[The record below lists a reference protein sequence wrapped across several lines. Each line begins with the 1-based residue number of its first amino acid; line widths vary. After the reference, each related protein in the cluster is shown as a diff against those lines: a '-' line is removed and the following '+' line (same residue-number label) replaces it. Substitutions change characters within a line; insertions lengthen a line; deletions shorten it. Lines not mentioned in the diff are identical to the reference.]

1 MPDAIAQTGVF
12 RDPPFARRARG
23 ERMTPVM
30 STPVR
35 AGADLRLL
43 RAAVFTA
50 VCVVLS
56 AGAHML
62 ASGHGVPG
70 WTLAVG
76 WLVVFAVVA
85 PLAGRERSMPAIAT
99 GLTGGQLVLH
109 VLFNVGGVCGAGG
122 IAEIAGR
129 LLCDERA
136 AALRSHAHSAAGTG
150 HMVGMPA
157 MPGMPSAA
165 TESTMLSYSL
175 PMLLGHVV
183 AAVTAG
189 WLLRRGEAALWRLVA
204 LSARGLAELSGGALR
219 HAVALVRLLLTGSPA
234 APRAVLAP
242 SRTGGSTRVPRTVL
256 LRHSLARRGPPAYA
270 LAA

>member
-1 MPDAIAQTGVF
+1 
-12 RDPPFARRARG
+12 
-23 ERMTPVM
+23 M
-30 STPVR
+30 SYPVR

-70 WTLAVG
+70 WTLAAG
-76 WLVVFAVVA
+76 WLAVFAFA
-85 PLAGRERSMPAIAT
+85 TPLAGRERSTPAIAT
-99 GLTGGQLVLH
+99 GLAGGQLVLH
-109 VLFNVGGVCGAGG
+109 VLFNLGGICGGGGV
-122 IAEIAGR
+122 AEIAGR

-136 AALRSHAHSAAGTG
+136 TELPSHVHTVAAGTS
-150 HMVGMPA
+150 HMAGMPGMAA
-157 MPGMPSAA
+157 MPGMSPAA
-165 TESTMLSYSL
+165 AESTMLSYSL
-175 PMLLGHVV
+175 PMLLGHAV
-183 AAVTAG
+183 AALTAG

-204 LSARGLAELSGGALR
+204 LSVRGLAELSGGALR

-234 APRAVLAP
+234 APCAVPGAGRTDGSAP
-242 SRTGGSTRVPRTVL
+242 VPRTVL
-256 LRHSLARRGPPAYA
+256 LRHSLARRGPPAHA

>member
-1 MPDAIAQTGVF
+1 
-12 RDPPFARRARG
+12 
-23 ERMTPVM
+23 M
-30 STPVR
+30 SSPVR

-70 WTLAVG
+70 WTLAAG
-76 WLVVFAVVA
+76 WLAVFAFAV
-85 PLAGRERSMPAIAT
+85 PLAGRERSTPAIAT
-99 GLTGGQLVLH
+99 GLAGGQLVLH
-109 VLFNVGGVCGAGG
+109 VLFNLGGICGGGGV
-122 IAEIAGR
+122 AEIAGR

-136 AALRSHAHSAAGTG
+136 TELPAHVHTAAGAG
-150 HMVGMPA
+150 HMAGMPGMTA
-157 MPGMPSAA
+157 MPGMSPVTA
-165 TESTMLSYSL
+165 ESTMLSYSL
-175 PMLLGHVV
+175 PMLLGHAV

-204 LSARGLAELSGGALR
+204 LSVRGLAELSGGALR
-219 HAVALVRLLLTGSPA
+219 HAVALVGLLLTGSPA
-234 APRAVLAP
+234 APCAVPGAGRTDGSAP
-242 SRTGGSTRVPRTVL
+242 VPHTVL
-256 LRHSLARRGPPAYA
+256 LRHSLARRGPPAHA

>member
-1 MPDAIAQTGVF
+1 
-12 RDPPFARRARG
+12 
-23 ERMTPVM
+23 M
-30 STPVR
+30 SSPVR

-70 WTLAVG
+70 WTLAAG
-76 WLVVFAVVA
+76 WLAVFAFA
-85 PLAGRERSMPAIAT
+85 TPLAGRERSTPAIAT
-99 GLTGGQLVLH
+99 GLAGGQLVLH
-109 VLFNVGGVCGAGG
+109 VLFNLGGICGGGGV
-122 IAEIAGR
+122 AEIAGR
-129 LLCDERA
+129 LLCDERVTE
-136 AALRSHAHSAAGTG
+136 LPSHVHTVAGTS
-150 HMVGMPA
+150 HMAG
-157 MPGMPSAA
+157 MPGMAVMPGMSPAA
-165 TESTMLSYSL
+165 AESTMLSYSL
-175 PMLLGHVV
+175 PMLLGHAV

-204 LSARGLAELSGGALR
+204 LSVRGLAELSGGALR

-234 APRAVLAP
+234 TPCAVPGAGRTDGSAP
-242 SRTGGSTRVPRTVL
+242 VPRTVL
-256 LRHSLARRGPPAYA
+256 LRHSLARRGPPAHA

>member
-1 MPDAIAQTGVF
+1 
-12 RDPPFARRARG
+12 
-23 ERMTPVM
+23 M
-30 STPVR
+30 SSPVR

-50 VCVVLS
+50 VCVALS
-56 AGAHML
+56 AGAHTL

-76 WLVVFAVVA
+76 WLTVFAVAV

-99 GLTGGQLVLH
+99 GLAGGQLALH
-109 VLFNVGGVCGAGG
+109 VLFNVGGVCGRGGG

-129 LLCDERA
+129 LLCDEPATRLA
-136 AALRSHAHSAAGTG
+136 SHAHG
-150 HMVGMPA
+150 
-157 MPGMPSAA
+157 MPGMPHPAA
-165 TESTMLSYSL
+165 ENTMLSYSL
-175 PMLLGHVV
+175 PMLLGHVL

-189 WLLRRGEAALWRLVA
+189 WLLRRGEAALWRLLA
-204 LSARGLAELSGGALR
+204 LSVRGLTELSGGALR
-219 HAVALVRLLLTGSPA
+219 HAVALVRVLLTGAPA
-234 APRAVLAP
+234 ASGPVPAAG
-242 SRTGGSTRVPRTVL
+242 RTRDVTRVPRTVL

>member
-1 MPDAIAQTGVF
+1 
-12 RDPPFARRARG
+12 
-23 ERMTPVM
+23 M
-30 STPVR
+30 SSPVR

-70 WTLAVG
+70 WTLVAG
-76 WLVVFAVVA
+76 WFVVFAVVA

-99 GLTGGQLVLH
+99 GLAGGQLVLH
-109 VLFNVGGVCGAGG
+109 VLFNVGGICSGG
-122 IAEIAGR
+122 GMAAIAGR
-129 LLCDERA
+129 LLCDERT
-136 AALRSHAHSAAGTG
+136 AALTSHAHTGTGTG
-150 HMVGMPA
+150 HMAG
-157 MPGMPSAA
+157 MPGMPAA
-165 TESTMLSYSL
+165 AAESTMLSYSL
-175 PMLLGHVV
+175 PMLLGHAV

-204 LSARGLAELSGGALR
+204 LSVRGLAELSGGALR
-219 HAVALVRLLLTGSPA
+219 HAVALVRRLLTGSPA
-234 APRAVLAP
+234 APRAVPGAG
-242 SRTGGSTRVPRTVL
+242 RIDGSHRVPRTVL
-256 LRHSLARRGPPAYA
+256 LRHSLARRGPPACA

>member
-1 MPDAIAQTGVF
+1 
-12 RDPPFARRARG
+12 
-23 ERMTPVM
+23 M
-30 STPVR
+30 SSPVR

-70 WTLAVG
+70 WTLAAG
-76 WLVVFAVVA
+76 WLAVFAFVA
-85 PLAGRERSMPAIAT
+85 PLAGRERSMPAIST
-99 GLTGGQLVLH
+99 GLAGGQLVLH
-109 VLFNVGGVCGAGG
+109 VLFNVGGICGGG
-122 IAEIAGR
+122 GVAAIAGR

-136 AALRSHAHSAAGTG
+136 AALPAHAHAVTGTG
-150 HMVGMPA
+150 HMA
-157 MPGMPSAA
+157 DMPGMTGMPGMSPAV

-175 PMLLGHVV
+175 PMLLAHVV

-189 WLLRRGEAALWRLVA
+189 WLLRRGEAALWRLLA
-204 LSARGLAELSGGALR
+204 LSARGLSELSGAALR
-219 HAVALVRLLLTGSPA
+219 HAVALVRLLLSGNPA
-234 APRAVLAP
+234 APCAVPGAGRADGPDRA
-242 SRTGGSTRVPRTVL
+242 PRTVL

-270 LAA
+270 PAA

>member
-1 MPDAIAQTGVF
+1 
-12 RDPPFARRARG
+12 
-23 ERMTPVM
+23 M
-30 STPVR
+30 SSPVR

-50 VCVVLS
+50 VCVALS

-76 WLVVFAVVA
+76 WLAVFAFVA
-85 PLAGRERSMPAIAT
+85 PLAGRERSMPAISS
-99 GLTGGQLVLH
+99 GLAGGQLVLH
-109 VLFNVGGVCGAGG
+109 VLFNVGGICGGG
-122 IAEIAGR
+122 IAGIAGR

-136 AALRSHAHSAAGTG
+136 AALGAHAHAAAGADHLST
-150 HMVGMPA
+150 MAA
-157 MPGMPSAA
+157 MPGMSDMPGVDGMPGMPGSAA
-165 TESTMLSYSL
+165 ESAMLAYSL
-175 PMLLGHVV
+175 PMLLGHAL

-204 LSARGLAELSGGALR
+204 LSAHGLAELSGGALR
-219 HAVALVRLLLTGSPA
+219 HAMALVRRLLTGAPA
-234 APRAVLAP
+234 APRTVPGAGRAHD
-242 SRTGGSTRVPRTVL
+242 GGPVPRTVL
-256 LRHSLARRGPPAYA
+256 LRHTLARRGPPEHA